1 MKNVKTPQR
10 QGFGRSGSGDDS
22 FGQGTRL
29 SHCKKGQRCCLSTID
44 GDSEFRLRL
53 MEMGLT
59 KGARVTVI
67 KSAPLNDPV
76 ELRVK
81 GYNLALRKGQLR
93 NILVDQGAEEK

>member
-1 MKNVKTPQR
+1 MENIKARQR
-10 QGFGRSGSGDDS
+10 QGFGDPGSDDGS
-22 FGQGTRL
+22 LGQEIRL

-44 GDSEFRLRL
+44 GDPELRLRL

-59 KGARVTVI
+59 KGAQIAVI

-81 GYNLALRKGQLR
+81 GYNLALRKGQVQ
-93 NILVDQGAEEK
+93 NILVEQGDEEK